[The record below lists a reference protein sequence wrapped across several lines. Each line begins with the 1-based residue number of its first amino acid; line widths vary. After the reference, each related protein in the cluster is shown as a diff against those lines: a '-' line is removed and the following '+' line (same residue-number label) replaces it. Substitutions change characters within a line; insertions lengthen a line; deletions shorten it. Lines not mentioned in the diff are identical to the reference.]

1 MNHAIAQL
9 DIAAS
14 IAETNQPYSEQA
26 GDAAQAELQQAVAS
40 DCREAIE
47 QLQQLDDSEHQ

>member
-26 GDAAQAELQQAVAS
+26 GDTAQAELQQAVAS